1 MQINLKGK
9 DKDKLKQHTESKHFG
24 NKLSCS
30 YCAFSCDRKDNL
42 NSHINFYHEV
52 EKYPLAPTPGV
63 DWAEDVEQEERVQE
77 QEQQRRKIEHP
88 TEGDQSREDEERT
101 VFNRRIVEKR

>member
-1 MQINLKGK
+1 MEK
-9 DKDKLKQHTESKHFG
+9 DSPAL
-24 NKLSCS
+24 
-30 YCAFSCDRKDNL
+30 
-42 NSHINFYHEV
+42 
-52 EKYPLAPTPGV
+52 TPGV